1 MRDQP
6 RVRGAGAGPAGVER
20 GSVAIEVAVL
30 APAFI
35 ALIVLAGVAG
45 RTAIAQEA
53 VESAA
58 HDAARAA
65 SISRDAGTARTQ
77 ALTAARSQLD
87 WQRAHCATPPALTF
101 SGTVGGAAAS
111 FDEAFTGDLGE
122 AAAVTVRVEC
132 TVSFTDIELSLLPA
146 MPATRTISASFTS
159 PLDRYRS
166 RS

>member
-1 MRDQP
+1 MSR
-6 RVRGAGAGPAGVER
+6 RRRPAAER

-35 ALIVLAGVAG
+35 GLMVLAGVAG

-53 VESAA
+53 VQSAA

-65 SISRDAGTARTQ
+65 SISRDAETAREQ
-77 ALTAARSQLD
+77 ALAAAQSQLD
-87 WQRAHCATPPALTF
+87 WQRANCAGQPSLTLRG
-101 SGTVGGAAAS
+101 SVGGSPTS
-111 FDEAFTGDLGE
+111 FAEAFDSGPGTT
-122 AAAVTVRVEC
+122 AAVTVQVTC
-132 TVSFTDIELSLLPA
+132 TVSFTDIDLALLPDMA
-146 MPATRTISASFTS
+146 ASRTISASFTS

>member
-1 MRDQP
+1 MRAWWS
-6 RVRGAGAGPAGVER
+6 RRGAER
-20 GSVAIEVAVL
+20 GSVAVEVAVL

-35 ALIVLAGVAG
+35 GLIVLAGVAG

-65 SISRDAGTARTQ
+65 SVARDAHTARES
-77 ALTAARSQLD
+77 ATAAARGQLD
-87 WQRAHCATPPALTF
+87 WQRANCVDQPSLTF
-101 SGTVGGAAAS
+101 TGSAGGEPIDFDDAYTSATGTPAS
-111 FDEAFTGDLGE
+111 
-122 AAAVTVRVEC
+122 VTVAVSC
-132 TVSFTDIELSLLPA
+132 TVSFTDLHLSVLPG
-146 MPATRTISASFTS
+146 MPAGRTVSATFTS